1 MAEPETKRDRTGAGA
16 YDAADTGTTG
26 EARPRVGVYDR
37 PEGAG
42 KRGGMN
48 TMTLLIGVILLIV
61 LGAIVWNLFT

>member
-1 MAEPETKRDRTGAGA
+1 
-16 YDAADTGTTG
+16 
-26 EARPRVGVYDR
+26 VGVYDR

-61 LGAIVWNLFT
+61 LGAIVWNLFF

>member
-16 YDAADTGTTG
+16 YNAADTGTTG
-26 EARPRVGVYDR
+26 EARPTVGVYDR

>member
-16 YDAADTGTTG
+16 TDTGTTG